1 MFNSQRNSLLLK
13 ALVIGVLA
21 VLMLIPLGMIEGLI
35 AERASRRTE
44 AIASVQASFA
54 GPQTVALPFFVWPYV
69 EQWSEQSVDA
79 AGRIRVTPMSE
90 AKTLVWFAD
99 QAQAAAQ
106 VTVNN
111 DRYRGIHRVR
121 TFESLVAIN
130 GAMTWPDRSQVKP
143 SAEGRRIVWAEPRLV
158 LPISDVRGLRGTPAI
173 NLNGQALKFR
183 EGTQLPML
191 AAGLNALLIEQTAG
205 SSPRFSINLELA
217 GTERLAF
224 APTATTSAVTV
235 KSAWPDPRFGG
246 SYLPRDR
253 TVNASGF
260 SADWAISAL
269 ASDVQQQ
276 VRQLAS
282 QAQPD
287 RRPPQH
293 APARLDTFEIDFIEA
308 VNTYLLAER
317 SAKHGAL
324 IITLVFG
331 AMFLFDVCAPGR
343 STPAPRGGTQR
354 VGDGPAPVAS
364 TLRALNAHP
373 VQYGFVGLA
382 LVIFFLLLL
391 SLSEH
396 IAFGVAYSIA
406 ASACALLITY
416 YLSYVL
422 ANRAR
427 ALGFGGALAGMYA
440 TIYSILIAEG
450 TALLMGSVLLFLML
464 AAAMI
469 VTRRFDWRRM
479 GPGAKAA
486 A

>member
-1 MFNSQRNSLLLK
+1 MLKPLRNSMLLK

-21 VLMLIPLGMIEGLI
+21 VLMLIPLNMIEGLI
-35 AERASRRTE
+35 AERASRRNE

-79 AGRIRVTPMSE
+79 ANRVRVTPMSE
-90 AKTLVWFAD
+90 SKVLIWFAE
-99 QAQAAAQ
+99 QAQAAAD
-106 VTVNN
+106 VTVKN

-121 TFESLVAIN
+121 TFQS
-130 GAMTWPDRSQVKP
+130 AMTITGAVVWPDRSQTKP
-143 SAEGRRIVWAEPRLV
+143 SAEGRRVVWGEPRLV
-158 LPISDVRGLRGTPAI
+158 LPISDVRGLRGTPSVTVDGEI
-173 NLNGQALKFR
+173 LKFR
-183 EGTQLPML
+183 EGTQMPLL
-191 AAGLNALLIEQTAG
+191 AAGLHVPLADFVAG
-205 SSPRFSINLELA
+205 ASARFSINLELA

-224 APTATTSAVTV
+224 APTATTSTVSV
-235 KSAWPDPRFGG
+235 KSAWPDPHFGG

-253 TVNASGF
+253 TVRANGF
-260 SADWAISAL
+260 SAEWGISAL

-276 VRQLAS
+276 MKYFA
-282 QAQPD
+282 AQPRPD
-287 RRPPQH
+287 RAPPQH
-293 APARLDTFEIDFIEA
+293 VPTRLDTFQIDFIEA

-324 IITLVFG
+324 IIVLVFG
-331 AMFLFDVCAPGR
+331 AMFLFD
-343 STPAPRGGTQR
+343 
-354 VGDGPAPVAS
+354 
-364 TLRALNAHP
+364 TLRSLNAHP

-396 IAFGVAYSIA
+396 IDFGLAYVTA
-406 ASACALLITY
+406 ASACTVLITY

-422 ANRAR
+422 ANRGR
-427 ALGFGGALAGMYA
+427 AMGFGVALAAMYA

-450 TALLMGSVLLFLML
+450 TSLLMGSVLLFVML

-469 VTRRFDWRRM
+469 VTRKFDWRHL
-479 GPGAKAA
+479 GSGLKPS
-486 A
+486 

>member
-1 MFNSQRNSLLLK
+1 MLKSPRNPLLLK

-21 VLMLIPLGMIEGLI
+21 MLMLIPLGMIEGLI
-35 AERASRRTE
+35 AERASRRSE

-79 AGRIRVTPMSE
+79 AGRVRVTPMSE
-90 AKTLVWFAD
+90 SKTMVWFAD
-99 QAQAAAQ
+99 QAQAAD
-106 VTVNN
+106 VTVKN

-121 TFESLVAIN
+121 TFESTVAIN
-130 GAMTWPDRSQVKP
+130 GTMKWPERSQVKP
-143 SAEGRRIVWAEPRLV
+143 SAEGRRIVWGEPRLV

-173 NLNGQALKFR
+173 NLDGQALKFR
-183 EGTQLPML
+183 EGTQMPML
-191 AAGLNALLIEQTAG
+191 AAGLHVLLAEQVAG
-205 SSPRFSINLELA
+205 ATPRLSINLELA

-224 APTATTSAVTV
+224 APTATTSTVAV
-235 KSAWPDPRFGG
+235 KSAWPDPHFGG
-246 SYLPRDR
+246 SYLPRER
-253 TVNASGF
+253 TVTASGF

-276 VRQLAS
+276 VRHLAS
-282 QAQPD
+282 QTQPD
-287 RRPPQH
+287 RRASHQ
-293 APARLDTFEIDFIEA
+293 APTRLDTFEIDFIEA

-324 IITLVFG
+324 IIVLVFG
-331 AMFLFDVCAPGR
+331 AMFLFD
-343 STPAPRGGTQR
+343 
-354 VGDGPAPVAS
+354 
-364 TLRALNAHP
+364 TLRSLNAHP

-396 IAFGVAYSIA
+396 IAFGLAYSIA
-406 ASACALLITY
+406 ASACTLLITY

-422 ANRAR
+422 ANRPR
-427 ALGFGGALAGMYA
+427 ALGFGAALALMYA

-450 TALLMGSVLLFLML
+450 TALLMGSVLLFVML

-469 VTRRFDWRRM
+469 VTRKFDWRKM
-479 GPGAKAA
+479 NPGMKAGQA
-486 A
+486 